1 METGI
6 RFDAA
11 DSLEWKEEEAMAAE
25 LFDFQGKVVL
35 VTGGSRGLGRQMAV
49 AFARSGAD
57 VAVTSRKIEACEEV
71 AAEIEALGRQAL
83 AVASHVGH
91 WDELDGLVDAVYD
104 RFGRLDVLVNN
115 AGMSPLYPSLEEVS
129 EDLFDKV
136 IAVNLKGPFR
146 LSALVG
152 SRMAAGDGGC
162 ILNILEQ
169 RGRAPQPGG
178 RALWQR
184 QGRPQRSDAL
194 PCLRL
199 RAEGESELHPGR
211 SLLHRRLPALEHGGV
226 RRPRQGKYRVA
237 ARRGPLRD
245 RGRRPVSVQFRR
257 ELYHRCDSAGGWRR
271 SLREW
276 RSKE

>member
-1 METGI
+1 
-6 RFDAA
+6 
-11 DSLEWKEEEAMAAE
+11 MAAE

-162 ILNILEQ
+162 ILNISSNAAVHPSPAAEPYGSAKAGLN
-169 RGRAPQPGG
+169 
-178 RALWQR
+178 ALT
-184 QGRPQRSDAL
+184 
-194 PCLRL
+194 
-199 RAEGESELHPGR
+199 R
-211 SLLHRRLPALEHGGV
+211 SLAFAYGPKV
-226 RRPRQGKYRVA
+226 RVNCIQA
-237 ARRGPLRD
+237 GPFFTD
-245 RGRRPVSVQFRR
+245 VSRHW
-257 ELYHRCDSAGGWRR
+257 EAWRR
-271 SLREW
+271 SKAAPRKVSRCSEAGTPP
-276 RSKE
+276 RSWAPPCICAVPPGALPPVRFCRWMAEVAKGVEK

>member
-1 METGI
+1 M
-6 RFDAA
+6 A
-11 DSLEWKEEEAMAAE
+11 DE

-49 AFARSGAD
+49 AFARAGAD

-136 IAVNLKGPFR
+136 IGVNLKGPFR

-162 ILNILEQ
+162 ILNISSNAAVHPSPAAE
-169 RGRAPQPGG
+169 P
-178 RALWQR
+178 LWQR
-184 QGRPQRSDAL
+184 QGCSQRSDTL

-211 SLLHRRLPALEHGGV
+211 SLLHRRFAPLGYGGV
-226 RRPRQGKYRVA
+226 REQRQGHHRTA
-237 ARRGPLRD
+237 AGRGPGGD
-245 RGRRPVSVQFRR
+245 RGRCPLSVQFRF

-271 SLREW
+271 PVRGKKW
-276 RSKE
+276 